1 MDWLIQSSNCD
12 FGNAPIF
19 SATTSPFLK
28 ISNVGMPR
36 TLYFCGVKGFSS
48 IFNFT
53 IEMLSP
59 LSSEISS
66 NAGPIAL
73 HGPHHSAQKSTKTG
87 LSDCKTSAEKSVSV
101 VLEVAIVTHP
111 IAVCAHPLFVII
123 DHGSCL
129 ALFKFMGWPSDSQAY
144 RPGLFYAESANNFCN
159 ACCRWA
165 SVTSSINWV

>member
-1 MDWLIQSSNCD
+1 
-12 FGNAPIF
+12 
-19 SATTSPFLK
+19 
-28 ISNVGMPR
+28 MPR
-36 TLYFCGVKGFSS
+36 TLYFCGVSGFSS

-101 VLEVAIVTHP
+101 VLEVAIVIHP
-111 IAVCAHPLFVII
+111 IAVCAFFSVPSI
-123 DHGSCL
+123 DRGSRL
-129 ALFKFMGWPSDSQAY
+129 ALVEFMGWPGDSQAR
-144 RPGLFYAESANNFCN
+144 RPGLFYACSTNNLFN

-165 SVTSSINWV
+165 SVTSSINWGCVQISQLLMGRSGYICTSSAS